1 MTNFSLA
8 IVNFMAICSLASALS
23 PSDEAKVGPGVRE
36 KIEEVASAGSEKG
49 PAEANVVI
57 TLEKKYEGT
66 CAELYPETD
75 IYYEYS
81 FGACAG
87 NIQTAGELD
96 DIASNSLTSYIELD
110 ELDEMFAGSTF
121 LPVEV
126 PIDRV
131 FDIQWNPP
139 GHPQLSSDL
148 LDIPFGD
155 RGSDHRTGHYTFRQS
170 TDGDDN
176 LSLVRVENDGSYVQV
191 FERVQFLL
199 MSDDVL
205 MFNGDP
211 HEDDGWP
218 VGGGFGTII
227 KAPSIPSGDAPGIYD
242 TEPLDEN
249 GMSTAKEWLLKNFG
263 MEEPSLN
270 VTLPSHVGNEGN
282 DIVHNEDGFLVPPLP
297 NDNDSDL
304 HPGSIYSGPC
314 AVTGGLGAGAIA
326 FITII
331 AVAAVAAIVVAVVVV
346 KCRRHTQNQSD
357 SPNKSYVEKAL
368 EEGSVDNTCKDTESL
383 GNV

>member
-1 MTNFSLA
+1 MANFSLA
-8 IVNFMAICSLASALS
+8 VVNFMAICSLANALS
-23 PSDEAKVGPGVRE
+23 PSDEAKIGPGVRE

-66 CAELYPETD
+66 CAELYPEID

-121 LPVEV
+121 LLVEI

-249 GMSTAKEWLLKNFG
+249 GMYTAKEWLLKNFG
-263 MEEPSLN
+263 MEDPTLN
-270 VTLPSHVGNEGN
+270 VNLPGHAGNENN
-282 DIVHNEDGFLVPPLP
+282 DIEDSKDGFIVPPLP
-297 NDNDSDL
+297 NDGDSDL

-331 AVAAVAAIVVAVVVV
+331 AVAAVAAIAVVVV

-368 EEGSVDNTCKDTESL
+368 EEGSVDDTCKDTESL